1 MKPSPWSA
9 ACSITCRLTWE
20 KSWKILSRCFWPF
33 LPSSPPL
40 RQRCCYTYRR
50 LTKTFP
56 PRWKWRTG
64 GGWKRRAPSTLLLQV
79 RLKLC
84 FRDVTRPIQCLLLF
98 SVCIYIYI
106 YVQHWIV
113 KSFRMFP
120 FNFTATPCFEFS
132 SSPVNIPLGAEKG
145 KKWRNENSI
154 TNTDVSV
161 VRNFRLN
168 FLDTTVYFFYLRRG
182 YFVDNRT
189 KWARWNERKTTE
201 IYLCF
206 FFLFFLVFSFSMRYS
221 IEWDTIFFFL
231 FSIEYFYRFFFS
243 SLFFLG
249 GWRRGAAIFL
259 PSGIHR

>member
-1 MKPSPWSA
+1 
-9 ACSITCRLTWE
+9 
-20 KSWKILSRCFWPF
+20 
-33 LPSSPPL
+33 
-40 RQRCCYTYRR
+40 
-50 LTKTFP
+50 
-56 PRWKWRTG
+56 
-64 GGWKRRAPSTLLLQV
+64 
-79 RLKLC
+79 
-84 FRDVTRPIQCLLLF
+84 
-98 SVCIYIYI
+98 
-106 YVQHWIV
+106 
-113 KSFRMFP
+113 MFP

-206 FFLFFLVFSFSMRYS
+206 FFLFFFFG
-221 IEWDTIFFFL
+221 FFFL
-231 FSIEYFYRFFFS
+231 HAIFNWMRYDFFFYFRS
-243 SLFFLG
+243 NISIALFFPLFFFLE
-249 GWRRGAAIFL
+249 GWKRGAAIFL

>member
-1 MKPSPWSA
+1 
-9 ACSITCRLTWE
+9 
-20 KSWKILSRCFWPF
+20 
-33 LPSSPPL
+33 
-40 RQRCCYTYRR
+40 
-50 LTKTFP
+50 
-56 PRWKWRTG
+56 
-64 GGWKRRAPSTLLLQV
+64 
-79 RLKLC
+79 
-84 FRDVTRPIQCLLLF
+84 
-98 SVCIYIYI
+98 
-106 YVQHWIV
+106 
-113 KSFRMFP
+113 MFP

-206 FFLFFLVFSFSMRYS
+206 FFLFFFG
-221 IEWDTIFFFL
+221 FFFL
-231 FSIEYFYRFFFS
+231 HAIFNWMRYDFFFFIFDRIFL
-243 SLFFLG
+243 SLFFFLSFFFRGVEEGGCYFFAVRYTSITWKRNILSISVSPGFRIIKSRSRQEINLG
-249 GWRRGAAIFL
+249 NSNKPVDRYLDR
-259 PSGIHR
+259 

>member
-1 MKPSPWSA
+1 
-9 ACSITCRLTWE
+9 
-20 KSWKILSRCFWPF
+20 
-33 LPSSPPL
+33 
-40 RQRCCYTYRR
+40 
-50 LTKTFP
+50 
-56 PRWKWRTG
+56 
-64 GGWKRRAPSTLLLQV
+64 
-79 RLKLC
+79 
-84 FRDVTRPIQCLLLF
+84 
-98 SVCIYIYI
+98 
-106 YVQHWIV
+106 
-113 KSFRMFP
+113 MFP

-206 FFLFFLVFSFSMRYS
+206 FFLFFFLVFFFSMRYS

-231 FSIEYFYRFFFS
+231 FSIEYFYRSFFS
-243 SLFFLG
+243 SLFFFRGVEEGGCYFFAVRYTSITWKRNILSISVSPGFRIIKSRSRQEINLG
-249 GWRRGAAIFL
+249 NSNKPVDRYLDR
-259 PSGIHR
+259 